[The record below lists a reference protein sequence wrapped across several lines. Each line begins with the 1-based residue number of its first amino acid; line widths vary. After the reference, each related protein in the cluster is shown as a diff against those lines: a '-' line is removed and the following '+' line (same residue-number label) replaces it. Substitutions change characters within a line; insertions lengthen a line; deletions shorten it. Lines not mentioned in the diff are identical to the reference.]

1 MRHNRKFKKV
11 LLVVSTLLLLVA
23 CKTNPFTGEKN
34 LNFVSNDQIFPAS
47 FQQYDQFL
55 QENQV
60 VTGTQEAQ
68 MIQRVGNKLVTAA
81 ERYLNANGYQ
91 GFMKDYKWEFHL
103 VKDDQVNAFAMPGG
117 KVVVYTGLLPVV
129 ENETG
134 LAVVLG
140 HEISH
145 ALADHGAQRMS
156 AAELQQLGGAVVG
169 AATAGQSESTQ
180 QILAQAYGLGSQVGV
195 MLPFSRSQEAE
206 ADRIGLTLMAIAGY
220 DPDQAAELWKRMQA
234 QGGQQPPEFLSTHPS
249 NQTRINNLT
258 KWAAEAKAEAR
269 KYGVTN
275 FQN

>member
-11 LLVVSTLLLLVA
+11 LLVVSALLLLVA

-34 LNFVSNDQIFPAS
+34 LNFVSNEQIFPAS

-60 VTGTQEAQ
+60 VSGTQEAQ

-129 ENETG
+129 QDETG

-140 HEISH
+140 HEIAH

-169 AATAGQSESTQ
+169 AATAGQSQSTQ
-180 QILAQAYGLGSQVGV
+180 QILAQAYGLGTQVGV
-195 MLPFSRSQEAE
+195 MLPFSRSQESE

-220 DPDQAAELWKRMQA
+220 DPDQAAQLWQRMQA

-269 KYGVTN
+269 KYGVN
-275 FQN
+275 SFKS